1 MSHPDSSDE
10 TTLLD
15 TQLAF
20 EHWHTH
26 RTSARHATPKRL
38 KNMAVALLE
47 HHPKSL
53 VCKTLSLNHVVL
65 KSWATADIVEPVSEF
80 VSLPPDTPSCEPTQ
94 KAELKIVLPNGTQVH
109 AFHSYSAKELL
120 TALNTLARYS

>member
-20 EHWHTH
+20 EHWRTH

-65 KSWATADIVEPVSEF
+65 KR
-80 VSLPPDTPSCEPTQ
+80 L
-94 KAELKIVLPNGTQVH
+94 
-109 AFHSYSAKELL
+109 
-120 TALNTLARYS
+120 